1 MIKKELRKIILKTN
15 IFRNFVSK
23 SNKHNNGAIY
33 IQFFTLYRTA
43 VDVILRLLFFV
54 CKDS

>member
-1 MIKKELRKIILKTN
+1 MSICEEKDVTLYQNQISITMEP
-15 IFRNFVSK
+15 S
-23 SNKHNNGAIY
+23 IY

>member
-1 MIKKELRKIILKTN
+1 MCLFVKKRRI
-15 IFRNFVSK
+15 FVSK
-23 SNKHNNGAIY
+23 SNKHNNGTIN
-33 IQFFTLYRTA
+33 IQFFTLCRTA

>member
-1 MIKKELRKIILKTN
+1 MCLFVKKRRI
-15 IFRNFVSK
+15 FVSK
-23 SNKHNNGAIY
+23 SNKHNNGAIYIY

>member
-1 MIKKELRKIILKTN
+1 MCLFVKKKDVTLYQKL
-15 IFRNFVSK
+15 
-23 SNKHNNGAIY
+23 NKHNNGAIY

-43 VDVILRLLFFV
+43 VNVILRLLFFV

>member
-1 MIKKELRKIILKTN
+1 MTESITLNHRLCVKR
-15 IFRNFVSK
+15 RNFVSK
-23 SNKHNNGAIY
+23 SNKHNNGTIY